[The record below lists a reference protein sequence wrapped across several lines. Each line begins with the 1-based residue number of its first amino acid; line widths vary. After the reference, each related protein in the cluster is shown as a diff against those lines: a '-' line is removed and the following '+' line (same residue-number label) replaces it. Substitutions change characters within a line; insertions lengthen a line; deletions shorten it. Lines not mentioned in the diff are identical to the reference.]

1 MANIKFFRKGNYVV
15 IEDSVTGLYHEEH
28 ASNVY
33 VKKKLAADTSYYIT
47 LGSQVQYNVQ
57 PIAEI
62 QDEAGVV
69 YSQAA
74 FERLYQECT
83 GQELTDVS
91 TASSKASVTASNAS
105 QQLVAANPDR
115 KGVWISNLS
124 DKKAYISFGSGDAT
138 EADDSLIISEASAYI
153 ATTEEI
159 RVIAE
164 SGVAGKIVARELL

>member
-1 MANIKFFRKGNYVV
+1 MANIKFYRKGNYCI
-15 IEDSVTGLYHEEH
+15 IEDSVTSKYHEEH
-28 ASNVY
+28 ASKVY
-33 VKKKLAADTSYYIT
+33 VKKGALADTSYYIT
-47 LGSQVQYNVQ
+47 LGSQAEYRNQ

-62 QDEAGVV
+62 QDESGSV
-69 YSQAA
+69 YSQAD
-74 FERLYQECT
+74 FERFYQECT
-83 GQELTDVS
+83 GDHLTDVS
-91 TASSKASVTASNAS
+91 TSSTKTSVTASNTS

-138 EADDSLIISEASAYI
+138 DADDSLIISEASAYI